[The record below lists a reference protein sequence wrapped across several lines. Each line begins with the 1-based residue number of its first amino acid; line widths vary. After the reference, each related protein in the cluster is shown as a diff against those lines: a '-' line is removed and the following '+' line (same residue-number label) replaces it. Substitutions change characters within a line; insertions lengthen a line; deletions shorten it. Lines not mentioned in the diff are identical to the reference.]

1 MLYNHFIGK
10 IEIIIICTALLIIF
24 SVWDFLHIR
33 FGRKGKGK
41 QAAERSPNMS
51 SFDQDK
57 IYTSKSL
64 LQEMN
69 EERAWKGESPLPA
82 INPLRGGTGTLAR
95 KDRSW
100 KSVPDFFIK
109 AFKKK

>member
-1 MLYNHFIGK
+1 MMKARRQSMQF
-10 IEIIIICTALLIIF
+10 
-24 SVWDFLHIR
+24 
-33 FGRKGKGK
+33 RKG
-41 QAAERSPNMS
+41 ALDMS
-51 SFDQDK
+51 TLDQDK

-64 LQEMN
+64 QEEMN
-69 EERAWKGESPLPA
+69 AERMLEGKEPLPA

-100 KSVPDFFIK
+100 KSVPDFFLK

>member
-1 MLYNHFIGK
+1 MQF
-10 IEIIIICTALLIIF
+10 
-24 SVWDFLHIR
+24 
-33 FGRKGKGK
+33 RKGGFD
-41 QAAERSPNMS
+41 MS
-51 SFDQDK
+51 TLDQDK

-64 LQEMN
+64 QEEMN
-69 EERAWKGESPLPA
+69 AERMLEGKEPLPA

-100 KSVPDFFIK
+100 KNVPDFFIK

>member
-1 MLYNHFIGK
+1 MQF
-10 IEIIIICTALLIIF
+10 
-24 SVWDFLHIR
+24 
-33 FGRKGKGK
+33 RKG
-41 QAAERSPNMS
+41 ELDMS
-51 SFDQDK
+51 TLDQDK

-64 LQEMN
+64 QEEMN
-69 EERAWKGESPLPA
+69 AERMLEGKEPLPA

-100 KSVPDFFIK
+100 KSVPDFFLK

>member
-1 MLYNHFIGK
+1 MSLSLGFVLSDIDDILLNAIGVYAGILCGYMILK
-10 IEIIIICTALLIIF
+10 PWKE
-24 SVWDFLHIR
+24 
-33 FGRKGKGK
+33 K

-69 EERAWKGESPLPA
+69 EERALKGKPPLPA
-82 INPLRGGTGTLAR
+82 INPLRGGTSTIAR
-95 KDRSW
+95 KDKSW
-100 KSVPDFFIK
+100 KNVPDFFAK
-109 AFKKK
+109 LLKKK

>member
-1 MLYNHFIGK
+1 
-10 IEIIIICTALLIIF
+10 
-24 SVWDFLHIR
+24 
-33 FGRKGKGK
+33 
-41 QAAERSPNMS
+41 MS
-51 SFDQDK
+51 TLDQDK

-64 LQEMN
+64 QEEMN
-69 EERAWKGESPLPA
+69 AERALEGKEPLPA

-100 KSVPDFFIK
+100 KSVPDFFVK

>member
-1 MLYNHFIGK
+1 MPKEILSCFAANHCAMMKARRQSMQF
-10 IEIIIICTALLIIF
+10 
-24 SVWDFLHIR
+24 
-33 FGRKGKGK
+33 RKG
-41 QAAERSPNMS
+41 EFDMS
-51 SFDQDK
+51 TLDQDK

-64 LQEMN
+64 QEEMN
-69 EERAWKGESPLPA
+69 AERMLEGKEPLPA

-100 KSVPDFFIK
+100 KNVPDFFIK

>member
-1 MLYNHFIGK
+1 MFHGAPLCYDESK
-10 IEIIIICTALLIIF
+10 KPEYAV
-24 SVWDFLHIR
+24 S
-33 FGRKGKGK
+33 KGGLD
-41 QAAERSPNMS
+41 MS
-51 SFDQDK
+51 TLDQDK

-64 LQEMN
+64 QEEMN
-69 EERAWKGESPLPA
+69 RERVRQGKEEVQA

-100 KSVPDFFIK
+100 KSVPDFFVK

>member
-1 MLYNHFIGK
+1 MMKARRQSMQF
-10 IEIIIICTALLIIF
+10 
-24 SVWDFLHIR
+24 
-33 FGRKGKGK
+33 RKG
-41 QAAERSPNMS
+41 EIDMS
-51 SFDQDK
+51 TLDKDK

-64 LQEMN
+64 QEEMN
-69 EERAWKGESPLPA
+69 AERMLEGKEPLPA

-100 KSVPDFFIK
+100 KSVPDFFLK

>member
-1 MLYNHFIGK
+1 MPKEILSCFAANHCAMMKARRQSMQF
-10 IEIIIICTALLIIF
+10 
-24 SVWDFLHIR
+24 
-33 FGRKGKGK
+33 RKG
-41 QAAERSPNMS
+41 EFDMS
-51 SFDQDK
+51 TLDQDK

-64 LQEMN
+64 QEEMN
-69 EERAWKGESPLPA
+69 AERILEGKEPLPA

-100 KSVPDFFIK
+100 KNVPDFFIK